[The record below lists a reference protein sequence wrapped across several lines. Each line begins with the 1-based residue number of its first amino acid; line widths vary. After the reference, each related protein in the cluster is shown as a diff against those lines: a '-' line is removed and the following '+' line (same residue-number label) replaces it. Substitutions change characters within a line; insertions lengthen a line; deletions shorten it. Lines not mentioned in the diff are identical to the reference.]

1 MIYREVFGERTTF
14 QKGNTIFLSV
24 GTASPYC
31 DEGEVGHRQDLWLGE
46 NLRRNRNKVKI
57 VVMHHH
63 VVSVPDTSTDRITIV
78 DAGDMLRTL
87 IAEQVNLVLCGRRH
101 RPWMRKINDLN
112 TYNIIDVNE
121 STWEAKIRLK
131 IIDGKK
137 IDMEEI
143 VIENEVYMPELKF
156 RLGPA

>member
-1 MIYREVFGERTTF
+1 
-14 QKGNTIFLSV
+14 
-24 GTASPYC
+24 
-31 DEGEVGHRQDLWLGE
+31 
-46 NLRRNRNKVKI
+46 
-57 VVMHHH
+57 
-63 VVSVPDTSTDRITIV
+63 
-78 DAGDMLRTL
+78 
-87 IAEQVNLVLCGRRH
+87 
-101 RPWMRKINDLN
+101 MRKINDLN

-156 RLGPA
+156 RLEPA